1 MERPEVQPM
10 KLTASELKCLHLL
23 ATHGN
28 LSASVIGKELRV
40 MRPQVSRVLGS
51 LRERGFVKTE
61 KVGLSKIISLS
72 ETKHAILLR
81 RMVLEFEHVPF
92 HELLSGATLEV
103 LSAISYLKLKNRN
116 EIRGNSLVSETSVA
130 KALERLKQAGIIRK
144 VDSTYSV
151 SQRFE
156 ILRDFVTEFRHY
168 LNQKAASSF
177 ANDAVVLWECNSEL
191 IVESKRREEGYGF
204 LLTGI
209 SAFARFGIQLM
220 APRFYFFH
228 SPFVRELR
236 LEDVILHSFLVNNRN
251 LLPILLVWKKNERKI
266 DQGYLESKA
275 EKYGAR
281 NAVHAIKTYFTSQG
295 REKPEGY
302 PPWHEFTLRAEEYEL
317 L

>member
-1 MERPEVQPM
+1 M
-10 KLTASELKCLHLL
+10 KLTTSELKCLRLL

-28 LSASVIGKELRV
+28 LSASAVGKELRV

-51 LRERGFVKTE
+51 LREKGFIKAE
-61 KVGLSKIISLS
+61 KVGLSKIVSLS
-72 ETKHAILLR
+72 ETKHAVLLR

-92 HELLSGATLEV
+92 HELLCGVTLEV
-103 LSAISYLKLKNRN
+103 LSAIACLKLKSRN
-116 EIRGNSLVSETSVA
+116 EIRENSLVSETSVA

-144 VDSTYSV
+144 MDSTYSV

-156 ILRDFVTEFRHY
+156 IVRDFVTEFRHY

-177 ANDAVVLWECNSEL
+177 ANDAVVLWECNSEM
-191 IVESKRREEGYGF
+191 IVESKRREEGDGF

-209 SAFARFGIQLM
+209 SVFARFGIELV
-220 APRFYFFH
+220 ARRFCFFH

-236 LEDVILHSFLVNNRN
+236 LEDVILHSLFVNSGNI
-251 LLPILLVWKKNERKI
+251 LPTLLVWKKNERKM
-266 DQGYLESKA
+266 DQRYLERKA
-275 EKYGAR
+275 EKYGVR
-281 NAVHAIKTYFTSQG
+281 SAVDAIRTYFTSQG

-302 PPWHEFTLRAEEYEL
+302 PPWHEFTVKAEEYGL